1 MILPILLFCTAIAD
15 PSTWWDSYGDPVL
28 TSLVQRA
35 LQQNLDVKSALAR
48 VAEARALTRQAR
60 SALAPSTNLNTSAQ
74 QLRGGFQNGIIRL
87 PPSGTGGGPSLI
99 TPFETGLIAGN
110 ADMRWEL
117 SFWGPNAKLLDAAR
131 SDAVAQEES
140 ASEVRLIVAAEV
152 ARAYFELRGAEQQL
166 DALRRNRARQA
177 DLLELTRQR
186 AQAGLSPQLDV
197 ERQVSALAAL
207 EAEIPQFESQRQRQ
221 GNRLAVLL
229 ADRELAK
236 GSLPA
241 APRPW
246 VVPPVGDGV
255 DSELL
260 LRRPDVRAAQARILA
275 AAARLKSAQS
285 ERYPRVFLTGLA
297 GRQGT
302 SVSGLSLGGG
312 NFFGVGPQLVLPIF
326 TGGRLRANIEANDAR
341 LDQARIAYEQE
352 ILAAFQEAEDAIAAY
367 RAEQARLDRLSE
379 ASTAAQAALQMSEE
393 LYRAGVADFLGV
405 LDAQRSVLELDQ
417 AIAQARTSA
426 LVQSV
431 LLFKALAGGWP
442 AGSIGRDRR

>member
-1 MILPILLFCTAIAD
+1 MTLPILLLCTAVAD
-15 PSTWWDSYGDPVL
+15 PSTWWDTYGDPVL

-35 LQQNLDVKSALAR
+35 SQQNLDVKSALAR
-48 VAEARALTRQAR
+48 VAESRALTRQAK
-60 SALAPSTNLNTSAQ
+60 SALAPSINLNASAQ
-74 QLRGGFQNGIIRL
+74 QLRGGFQNGIIRI
-87 PPSGTGGGPSLI
+87 PTSGAGGGPSLI
-99 TPFETGLIAGN
+99 TPFETGLISGN

-117 SFWGPNAKLLDAAR
+117 SFWGPNSKLLNAAR
-131 SDAVAQEES
+131 SDALAQEES

-166 DALRRNRARQA
+166 DTLQRNRARQA

-186 AQAGLSPQLDV
+186 ARAGVSSQLDV
-197 ERQVSALAAL
+197 DRQASALAAL
-207 EAEIPQFESQRQRQ
+207 EAEIPRFESQRQTQ
-221 GNRLAVLL
+221 MNRLAVLL
-229 ADRELAK
+229 ADRNLVKEP
-236 GSLPA
+236 LPA

-246 VVPPVGDGV
+246 VVPRVGDGI
-255 DSELL
+255 DSALL

-275 AAARLKSAQS
+275 ATARLKAAQS

-302 SVSGLSLGGG
+302 NVSGLSLGSG
-312 NFFGVGPQLVLPIF
+312 NFFGVGPQLALPVF
-326 TGGRLRANIEANDAR
+326 TGGRLRANIEASDAR
-341 LDQARIAYEQE
+341 LDQARIEYERE

-367 RAEQARLDRLSE
+367 RAEQARLERLDE
-379 ASTAAQAALQMSEE
+379 AATAAQSALKLSEDV
-393 LYRAGVADFLGV
+393 YRAGAADFLGV

-417 AIAQARTSA
+417 AIAQAHTSA

-442 AGSIGRDRR
+442 AGSNR